1 MKFIYFVEL
10 EEITSKNKEFYLQSI
25 LYSKLSKN
33 GRLILTILREK
44 SMSDTTIECLN
55 VVGTACAMQNGI
67 SMYVRN
73 FTEFSI

>member
-1 MKFIYFVEL
+1 MEL

-55 VVGTACAMQNGI
+55 VVGTACAMQNF
-67 SMYVRN
+67 YVRKK
-73 FTEFSI
+73 FYRILYLMILIK